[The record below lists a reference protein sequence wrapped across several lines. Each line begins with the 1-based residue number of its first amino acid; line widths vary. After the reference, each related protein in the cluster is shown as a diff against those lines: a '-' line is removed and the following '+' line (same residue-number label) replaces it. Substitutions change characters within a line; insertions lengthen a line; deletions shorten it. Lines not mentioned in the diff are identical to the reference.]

1 MKPFNL
7 AAAKNGA
14 PIITRDGRPAKFIG
28 HFPENFPADRICY
41 IVGNCIKSGT
51 DSGKWWDNEQES
63 DLDLFMAATKKDGWT
78 PLYRSSIQ
86 YKFLAYAGNIYA
98 TKEQAEE
105 YGRQSPAFIQVVH
118 ISWEE

>member
-28 HFPENFPADRICY
+28 HFPENVADQRICC
-41 IVGNCIKSGT
+41 IIGNCIKAHT
-51 DSGKWWDNEQES
+51 ESGKWWDHDMES
-63 DLDLFMAATKKDGWT
+63 DLDLFMATTKKEGWM
-78 PLYRSSIQ
+78 PLYHSSMTH
-86 YKFLAYAGNIYA
+86 KFPAYAGYIYA
-98 TKEQAEE
+98 TKDQAEQA
-105 YGRQSPAFIQVVH
+105 GRQSPAFIQAVP

>member
-28 HFPENFPADRICY
+28 HFPENVEDERVAFVCGGQVKAATEQGKFWSDGPA
-41 IVGNCIKSGT
+41 S
-51 DSGKWWDNEQES
+51 EH
-63 DLDLFMAATKKDGWT
+63 DLFMATTTRQGWV
-78 PLYRSSIQ
+78 PLYRSCPPD
-86 YKFLAYAGNIYA
+86 KFLARTGNVYA
-98 TKEQAEE
+98 TKEQAEQI
-105 YGRQSPAFIQVVH
+105 GSQSLAFIQAVP